1 VTGPVTGPVTGQVT
15 RLAVGPGITLFKA
28 LAGDAVLQAA
38 LAVLEA
44 APPRRMMTP
53 GGKAM
58 SVAMTNCGPLGWVSD
73 RAGYRYQPDDPQTGR
88 PWPAMPVPMA
98 ALAAAAAEAA
108 GFPGFAPEA
117 CLVNL
122 YELESRMGAH
132 QDRDE
137 RDRAAPIVS
146 ASFGLS
152 ARFRIG
158 GTSRTGATVSFLLEH
173 GDVLVFGGPARL
185 AYHGVDRVLP
195 GLHPVLGARRLN
207 LTFRRVT

>member
-1 VTGPVTGPVTGQVT
+1 MVI

-28 LAGDAVLQAA
+28 RADDGVLTAA
-38 LAVLEA
+38 LDVIERC
-44 APPRRMMTP
+44 PPRRLMTP
-53 GGKAM
+53 GGKPM
-58 SVAMTNCGPLGWVSD
+58 SVAMTNCGALGWVSD
-73 RAGYRYQPDDPQTGR
+73 QDGYRYTAEDPLTGHS
-88 PWPAMPVPMA
+88 WPAMPPAMA
-98 ALAAAAAEAA
+98 LLATEAAAAA
-108 GFPGFAPEA
+108 GFPDFAPEA

-122 YELESRMGAH
+122 YETESRMGAH

-146 ASFGLS
+146 VSFGLS

-158 GTSRTGATVSFLLEH
+158 GTSRGGPTRSFLLDH

-195 GLHPVLGARRLN
+195 GRHAILGARRLN

>member
-1 VTGPVTGPVTGQVT
+1 MS
-15 RLAVGPGITLFKA
+15 RLTVGPGITLFKA

-38 LAVLEA
+38 LAVIEA
-44 APPRRMMTP
+44 SPPRKMLTP

-58 SVAMTNCGPLGWVSD
+58 SVAMTNCGPLGWVTD
-73 RAGYRYQPDDPQTGR
+73 RDGYRYVSDDPSTGR
-88 PWPAMPVPMA
+88 PWPAMPAPMA
-98 ALAAAAAEAA
+98 ELAAAAAEASS
-108 GFPGFAPEA
+108 FPGFVPEA

-122 YELESRMGAH
+122 YDTESRMGAH

-146 ASFGLS
+146 VSFGLS

-158 GTSRTGATVSFLLEH
+158 GTSRGGPTLSFVLDH

-195 GLHPVLGARRLN
+195 GRHATLGAQRIN

>member
-1 VTGPVTGPVTGQVT
+1 MK
-15 RLAVGPGITLFKA
+15 RLAVGPGITLFKERA
-28 LAGDAVLQAA
+28 DDAVLQAA
-38 LAVLEA
+38 LAVIEA
-44 APPRRMMTP
+44 SPPRKMVTP
-53 GGKAM
+53 GGKPM
-58 SVAMTNCGPLGWVSD
+58 SVAMTNCGPLGWVTD
-73 RAGYRYQPDDPQTGR
+73 RSGYRYAPEDPSTGR
-88 PWPAMPVPMA
+88 PWPAMPGPMA
-98 ALAAAAAEAA
+98 LLAAEAAEAA

-122 YELESRMGAH
+122 YGTESHMGTH

-137 RDRAAPIVS
+137 RDLDSPIVS
-146 ASFGLS
+146 VSFGLS

-158 GTSRTGATVSFLLEH
+158 GTSRSGRTLSFVLDH

-195 GLHPVLGARRLN
+195 GRHPVLGDRRIN

>member
-1 VTGPVTGPVTGQVT
+1 MI
-15 RLAVGPGITLFKA
+15 RLAVGPGITLFKDWA
-28 LAGDAVLQAA
+28 DVAVLQAA
-38 LAVLEA
+38 LAVIEA
-44 APPRRMMTP
+44 ALPRRMLTP
-53 GGKAM
+53 GGKPM
-58 SVAMTNCGPLGWVSD
+58 SVAMTNCGPLGWVTD
-73 RAGYRYQPDDPQTGR
+73 RAGYRYAPEDPLTGR

-98 ALAAAAAEAA
+98 ELAAAAADAA

-122 YELESRMGAH
+122 YDIESRMGAH

-137 RDRAAPIVS
+137 RDLGAPIVS
-146 ASFGLS
+146 VSFGLS

-158 GTSRTGATVSFLLEH
+158 GTARAGATRSFVLDH

-195 GLHPVLGARRLN
+195 GPHPVLGDRRIN

>member
-1 VTGPVTGPVTGQVT
+1 MS

-28 LAGDAVLQAA
+28 RAEAAVLQAA
-38 LAVLEA
+38 LAVIEA
-44 APPRRMMTP
+44 CPPRKMVTP
-53 GGKAM
+53 GGKPM
-58 SVAMTNCGPLGWVSD
+58 SVAMTNCGVLGWVTD
-73 RAGYRYQPDDPQTGR
+73 RDGYRYTPEDPLTGR
-88 PWPAMPVPMA
+88 PWPAMPPPMA
-98 ALAAAAAEAA
+98 GLATEVAEAA

-122 YELESRMGAH
+122 YEIESRMGAH

-137 RDRAAPIVS
+137 RDLGAPIVS
-146 ASFGLS
+146 VSFGLS

-158 GTSRTGATVSFLLEH
+158 GTARAGATRSFVLDH

-185 AYHGVDRVLP
+185 AYHGVDRVVP
-195 GLHPVLGARRLN
+195 GRHPMLGERRIN